1 MGGITHQMNV
11 DIDCISFRRLANT
24 DLRMVHH
31 WLNSPEVARWY
42 REDGLG
48 YPSLEYVTE
57 KWTPRI
63 LGSEPT
69 KCYIVLYE
77 EKPIGYIQCAL
88 NDDNPRYKEAYALED
103 KTAGID
109 IFIGD
114 EHYLHKGMG
123 SFIVTKFLQEVVFVM
138 YDVST
143 CTIDPEPVNTVAI
156 RAYEKAG
163 FRYRKT
169 VWNPVENLWA
179 YLMTIHREAVTT
191 FH

>member
-1 MGGITHQMNV
+1 MNV
-11 DIDCISFRRLANT
+11 DIDRISFRRLAKT
-24 DLRMVHH
+24 DLRMVHD
-31 WLNSPEVARWY
+31 WLNSPEVAKWY
-42 REDGLG
+42 KEGGLG
-48 YPSLEYVTE
+48 YPSLEYVTK
-57 KWTPRI
+57 KWSPRI

-69 KCYIVLYE
+69 QCYIVLYE
-77 EKPIGYIQCAL
+77 GKPIGYMQCAL
-88 NDDNPRYKEAYALED
+88 NDDNPRYKEAYGLEG

-123 SFIVTKFLQEVVFVM
+123 SSIITKFLQDVVLVI

-143 CTIDPEPVNTVAI
+143 CTIDPEPVNSVAI

-163 FRYRKT
+163 FRYLTT
-169 VWNPVENLWA
+169 VWNPIDNVWA
-179 YLMTIHREAVTT
+179 YLMSIHREAINP